1 MVGHS
6 RRLGGRSD
14 PGTTGLSEADSP
26 VGGVRVAGDFA
37 RGPPSSW
44 QRRRYLRLVAGDTPG
59 PERMHR
65 VASRHNEAMSQSP
78 PAGPR
83 DLGRRVRKQRLQRE
97 LSQSELAARVGVS
110 GSYLSLIESGHRPAT
125 PGLLE
130 RLAAELGCSTQYL
143 ESGRGGPADSD
154 VELDLRF
161 AEVALRAG
169 DAPTALERFERVAAL
184 AQERSLRDLEL
195 EACWG
200 RARAQETIGS
210 MESAIEGYERL
221 AREPVLPGSLQR
233 AVILTALCRGHRECG
248 DLASAVAVGEAAIDD
263 LADSEAQDPVDE
275 AVIALASTLVG
286 CYYERG
292 DLSRGQRLA
301 LETLAR
307 ADANGSPSARAS
319 ALWNAGLISE
329 ARGDLRT
336 ARLHIERALALY
348 SETDNA
354 RATALLRVAAA
365 WMMLRG
371 DEPSLPEAEAHLSRA
386 LTELPV
392 VGTVLDTAYAETEL
406 ARCRLLQGD
415 WKAALTMAEAVTARL
430 AGTGPRLEAA
440 RARLLAGDAQT
451 VGGDSDA
458 AIANYERAAEA
469 LRSSGAS
476 RQAASAWRE
485 LAESLARVGRW
496 EDAVAAYRAM
506 SDTTGVAAPP
516 YDLDRVRRNTPAAPA
531 EATAAPSRR
540 RQRPARR

>member
-1 MVGHS
+1 
-6 RRLGGRSD
+6 
-14 PGTTGLSEADSP
+14 
-26 VGGVRVAGDFA
+26 
-37 RGPPSSW
+37 
-44 QRRRYLRLVAGDTPG
+44 
-59 PERMHR
+59 
-65 VASRHNEAMSQSP
+65 
-78 PAGPR
+78 
-83 DLGRRVRKQRLQRE
+83 
-97 LSQSELAARVGVS
+97 VS
-110 GSYLSLIESGHRPAT
+110 GSYLSLIESGHRTAT

-130 RLAAELGCSTQYL
+130 RLAAELGCSSEYL

-184 AQERSLRDLEL
+184 AQERSLRDVEL

-221 AREPVLPGSLQR
+221 AQEPNLPGSLQR
-233 AVILTALCRGHRECG
+233 AVILTALCRAHLMCG
-248 DLASAVAVGEAAIDD
+248 DLASAVTVGESALSE
-263 LADSEAQDPVDE
+263 LAGPEAQEPLDE
-275 AVIALASTLVG
+275 AIIALASTLVG

-292 DLSRGQRLA
+292 DLGRGQRLA
-301 LETLAR
+301 TEALAR
-307 ADANGSPSARAS
+307 ADANGSPTARAA

-329 ARGDLRT
+329 ASGDLRT

-365 WMMLRG
+365 WMMLRD

-406 ARCRLLQGD
+406 ARCRLLRGD
-415 WKAALTMAEAVTARL
+415 WQEALTMAEAVVTRL
-430 AGTGPRLEAA
+430 AEAGPRLEGA
-440 RARLLAGDAQT
+440 RACLLAGDAQT

-469 LRSSGAS
+469 LRSSGAT

-496 EDAVAAYRAM
+496 EAAVTAYRAM
-506 SDTTGVAAPP
+506 GDATGVVAPP
-516 YDLDRVRRNTPAAPA
+516 YDLDRIKRSTPEAPAGAPAGRPRRPQRPVRR
-531 EATAAPSRR
+531 
-540 RQRPARR
+540 